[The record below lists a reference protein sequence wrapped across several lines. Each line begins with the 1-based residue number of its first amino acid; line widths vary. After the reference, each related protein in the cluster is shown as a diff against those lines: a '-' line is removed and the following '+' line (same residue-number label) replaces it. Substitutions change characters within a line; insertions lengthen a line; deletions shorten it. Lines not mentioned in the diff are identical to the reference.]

1 MALFERQFMSPPPNN
16 DIIFPLNQK
25 EVYEC
30 VKKAQYQ
37 SQKMKLDQQILP
49 HQVSS
54 RNLFIQDLTENIR
67 VITLQENKRKFEK
80 VDIGISVSL
89 RKPKQLEPM
98 SKGKRL
104 E

>member
-1 MALFERQFMSPPPNN
+1 MSAVEHQFMSPSPNN

-67 VITLQENKRKFEK
+67 VMTLQNKRKFEK
-80 VDIGISVSL
+80 VDIGIGISL
-89 RKPKQLEPM
+89 RKVKQLEPM
-98 SKGKRL
+98 SKGRRL

>member
-1 MALFERQFMSPPPNN
+1 MSAVEQCMLSPPKNEE
-16 DIIFPLNQK
+16 IC
-25 EVYEC
+25 EC

-37 SQKMKLDQQILP
+37 SQQIVLDQQILP
-49 HQVSS
+49 HQVAS

-80 VDIGISVSL
+80 VHTDDVSL
-89 RKPKQLEPM
+89 RKPKQSEPM
-98 SKGKRL
+98 SKWRRL

>member
-1 MALFERQFMSPPPNN
+1 MSAVEQFMSPPPKNEE
-16 DIIFPLNQK
+16 IC
-25 EVYEC
+25 EC

-37 SQKMKLDQQILP
+37 SQKIVLDQQILP
-49 HQVSS
+49 HQVAS

-98 SKGKRL
+98 SKWRRL

>member
-1 MALFERQFMSPPPNN
+1 MSAVERQFMSPPPNN

-54 RNLFIQDLTENIR
+54 RNLFIQNLTENIR
-67 VITLQENKRKFEK
+67 VMTLQNKRKFDK
-80 VDIGISVSL
+80 VHTDGVSL
-89 RKPKQLEPM
+89 RKPKQSEPM
-98 SKGKRL
+98 SKWRRL